1 MFKKYVGVVPG
12 KKAAGQ
18 ILLLSEWVMETAG
31 VSRSFEGLVRGVD
44 PGNTQ
49 DDNLRGSENSTM
61 EDLG

>member
-1 MFKKYVGVVPG
+1 MPG